1 MEYKTFKENCEG
13 VILVDKLSE
22 QSKLR
27 QMVEGVLVAFG
38 LCPKGTVAALDN
50 ADEVICTKAEVFDNK
65 HLCGDDLSSC
75 DFKAVSV
82 DTKALI
88 RIMNR
93 FPVDVF
99 LTEEEKLPPKTVSSK
114 RIKTKPGK
122 LRKPGHLSE
131 EAYDDEDEG
140 VSPFLAKDA
149 AAKKR
154 DEVKETVKKFQED

>member
-1 MEYKTFKENCEG
+1 MELKTFKEICEG

-27 QMVEGVLVAFG
+27 QMVEGVIVSFG
-38 LCPKGTVAALDN
+38 LCPKGTVVALDN
-50 ADEVICTKAEVFDNK
+50 SGEVICTKAEVIDNK

-75 DFKAVSV
+75 DFNAVPT
-82 DTKALI
+82 DKNALI
-88 RIMNR
+88 KILNR
-93 FPVDVF
+93 FPLEDF
-99 LTEEEKLPPKTVSSK
+99 LKVEETLLPKTAPSK
-114 RIKTKPGK
+114 RTKTKPGK
-122 LRKPGHLSE
+122 LEKPVHLSE

-154 DEVKETVKKFQED
+154 AEVKKEVKKFQED